1 MLGRELATDLQKL
14 PPMSLGIYRAVATS
28 APKHVLGFRYNR
40 GAFFNALKV
49 PIDVVHVYFLR
60 LTAAA
65 QTSRTLQSVCSG
77 RSKVDKAVSNL
88 KPSEHPTAIVS
99 NPLKYGPLRGTAKA
113 AVSSGSTRTSYAR
126 SLALISYQIKAKLFM
141 ADRRLLRS
149 NIGWSLAGVGFR
161 HRCFSAVSRSSIDAS
176 PFTLVP

>member
-1 MLGRELATDLQKL
+1 MLGRQLATDLQKL

-65 QTSRTLQSVCSG
+65 QTSRTLQSACSG

-99 NPLKYGPLRGTAKA
+99 NPLKYGPLRGDRQSGRFQRHTEDELR
-113 AVSSGSTRTSYAR
+113 AVVSVNQLPNKSKR
-126 SLALISYQIKAKLFM
+126 FM

-149 NIGWSLAGVGFR
+149 NIVWSLHSLAAGVLQGRVAAKFQ
-161 HRCFSAVSRSSIDAS
+161 S
-176 PFTLVP
+176 PMRR